1 MMGNSRGKCIFY
13 NTDAR
18 FMARLSV
25 DGSKQDM
32 TFSACHII
40 QGHSKCGRMHGHNYS
55 VSVSLEGEL
64 DKGLIMDFGP
74 LKKAVRNICK
84 EIDHR
89 VLLPKYLVKIEGEQ
103 VNMDV
108 DGKHYSFP
116 FSDVVLLP
124 LEVVSTELLA
134 KWFLDRLVKDVEIP
148 SGVARIGVRVDES
161 EGQGAWAEQDL

>member
-1 MMGNSRGKCIFY
+1 M
-13 NTDAR
+13 
-18 FMARLSV
+18 

-74 LKKAVRNICK
+74 LKKAVRGICK

-89 VLLPKYLVKIEGEQ
+89 VLLPEGLVKIEGEQ
-103 VNMDV
+103 VKMDV

-116 FSDVVLLP
+116 LSDAVLLP

-134 KWFLDRLVKDVEIP
+134 QWFLDRLVENVNIP
-148 SGVARIGVRVDES
+148 AGVARIAIRVDES
-161 EGQGAWAEQDL
+161 EGQGAFAEREL